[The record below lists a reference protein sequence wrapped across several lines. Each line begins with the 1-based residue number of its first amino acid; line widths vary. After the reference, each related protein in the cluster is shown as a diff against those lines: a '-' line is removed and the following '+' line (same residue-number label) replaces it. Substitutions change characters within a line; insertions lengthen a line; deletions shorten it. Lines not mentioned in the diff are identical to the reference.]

1 MLLYTVIPSGITTS
15 TSCISALLNAFG
27 PIYVSPVGN
36 GEVNWLHDEKADCP
50 MAVTEDGIVN
60 GVSFEQPLKHPDGML
75 VILVAERS
83 QVTSL

>member
-1 MLLYTVIPSGITTS
+1 
-15 TSCISALLNAFG
+15 
-27 PIYVSPVGN
+27 
-36 GEVNWLHDEKADCP
+36 

-60 GVSFEQPLKHPDGML
+60 GVSFEQPLKHASGML